1 MDTTSAT
8 YLFCIALAVT
18 YLAARSGKF
27 GAPCVTTLGLIT
39 NGLAFFLY
47 ALTRGQPASQAAV
60 TALQLSLIF
69 TLLSVGLGYTFRA
82 VRAMET
88 AGQPITLT
96 TLVQT
101 LQDIR

>member
-1 MDTTSAT
+1 MNTISAT
-8 YLFCIALAVT
+8 YLFCIALSVT

-27 GAPCVTTLGLIT
+27 GAPCVTTLGLIA

-47 ALTRGQPASQAAV
+47 ALTRGQPVSQAAV

-82 VRAMET
+82 IRVVEASRQHITVSRLVR
-88 AGQPITLT
+88 
-96 TLVQT
+96 T
-101 LQDIR
+101 LQDIG